1 MKKKIMKLNV
11 QISGICVPLLCFVT
25 FACNNSESN
34 KTEKVESI
42 KEANI
47 DYKSKNIE
55 NLQSA
60 YKGEV
65 TATAK
70 YKAYADKADLEKYHL
85 IGLLYKAVSF
95 SENIHANNHK
105 QVLSELG
112 KTVPVISPDYMVN
125 TTKENLSND
134 ITGESY
140 EFNTMYPDFLQVAE
154 KAGSQT
160 AVTSLSYAFKTE
172 KKHKVFYEKAL
183 GDLNS
188 NTLMTLPA
196 VYFICPTCGNT
207 YENVLPGHCD
217 FCNTLNNKFIKI
229 D

>member
-1 MKKKIMKLNV
+1 MKQIVQFSIIAILLFSFFNV
-11 QISGICVPLLCFVT
+11 
-25 FACNNSESN
+25 ACNNSESN

-85 IGLLYKAVSF
+85 IALLYKAVSF

-105 QVLSELG
+105 KVLSELG

-125 TTKENLSND
+125 STKENLDND
-134 ITGESY
+134 IKGESY

-154 KAGSQT
+154 KARSQT
-160 AVTSLSYAFKTE
+160 SVTTLSYAFKTE
-172 KKHKVFYEKAL
+172 QKHKVFYEKAL
-183 GDLNS
+183 GDINS
-188 NTLMTLPA
+188 NTLMTLPS